1 MRANDVEAPT
11 WLVSLHLNG
20 RRSQSRR
27 GDMREATPSMLHELS
42 ITDFAIIEQSSIHF
56 DEGLNALTG
65 ETGAGKSILLDALG
79 AVLGQRVSS
88 DLVRTGAKLA
98 RIEAVFSLEPHI
110 WQRLQPAFDELG
122 IERDEDGT
130 MIVSREIMANGRSS
144 ARLNGRLVT
153 IAALNVIGASLV
165 DIHGQSDHLAILRSN
180 VQRDLLDRYAGLEAD
195 RAAVAEM
202 VHAWRDVRRRIA
214 ELSVNSREREQ
225 RLDLLRFQI
234 DEIETANL
242 SPDEDATLQ
251 QEREVLQNADRLR
264 QDALLAV
271 SAISGDESASDIPT
285 ASSLLR
291 AVEHAIRDLAE
302 VDRASEGLAE
312 RATELVVLA
321 EDLSRDLTSYVESV
335 QLDPQRLSDVEERLS
350 LIQALKRKYGATID
364 EILAFEDEAR
374 TELEGLTGDAYDI
387 DTLRQ
392 EEGRLGLALAKA
404 ARALSDARRVAATE
418 LAERVE
424 QSIAELRMGRSTL
437 AIEVRHRPDQNGL
450 EVDGETVHVDETGI
464 DEVEFLI
471 APDAGEKL
479 RPLARIAS
487 GGETARVMLAL
498 KSILSDVDSTPTL
511 VFDEIDVG
519 VGGRSG
525 QVVGEKLWS
534 LTRNHQVIVVTHL
547 PQIAAFANHHLRIT
561 KRERNDRIVSTV
573 DELRDGER
581 IEELAAMLDGTPVN
595 AASRA
600 NAEEMMRRSRDLQ
613 RSVR

>member
-1 MRANDVEAPT
+1 
-11 WLVSLHLNG
+11 
-20 RRSQSRR
+20 
-27 GDMREATPSMLHELS
+27 MLHELS
-42 ITDFAIIEQSSIHF
+42 ITDFAIIEQSSIRF

-88 DLVRTGAKLA
+88 DLVRTGANLA

-153 IAALNVIGASLV
+153 VSALNAIGAALV
-165 DIHGQSDHLAILRSN
+165 DIHGQSDHLAILRAN

-195 RAAVAEM
+195 RAAVADQ

-242 SPDEDATLQ
+242 SPGEDIALQ

-264 QDALLAV
+264 QDALMAV
-271 SAISGDESASDIPT
+271 SAISGDESAADIPT

-291 AVEHAIRDLAE
+291 AVEHAIRDLAD
-302 VDRASEGLAE
+302 VDRASEALAE

-350 LIQALKRKYGATID
+350 LIQALKRKYGSTID
-364 EILAFEDEAR
+364 EIMAFEDEAR

-392 EEGRLGLALAKA
+392 EEARLGH
-404 ARALSDARRVAATE
+404 ALSAAAKKLSNARRVAATE

-424 QSIAELRMGRSTL
+424 QSIAELRMGRSSL
-437 AIEVRHRPDQNGL
+437 AIEVRHRPDQHGL

-573 DELRDGER
+573 DEIRDGER

-600 NAEEMMRRSRDLQ
+600 NAEEMMRRSRGLQ
-613 RSVR
+613 RSAG